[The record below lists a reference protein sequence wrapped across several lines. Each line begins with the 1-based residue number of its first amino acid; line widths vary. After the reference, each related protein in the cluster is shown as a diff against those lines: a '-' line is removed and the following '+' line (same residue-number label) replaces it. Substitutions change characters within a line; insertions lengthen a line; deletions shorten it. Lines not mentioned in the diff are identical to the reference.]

1 MEYTKP
7 WLSYEDQ
14 ANLLEERGLV
24 FDRADLIMRL
34 SEVGYYRLSGYWY
47 IFKRNQNSSDE
58 SFIEGTDF
66 SDIWNLY
73 TFDRQLRLAVL
84 NAIERVEIYM
94 RSQLAYRLAEVSGPF
109 GFLERSSLPN
119 IDLGKY
125 GHFLSRCFTAYDRS
139 KTMFVEHFKREYGD
153 RHGLPP
159 YWILV
164 NIMDF
169 GMMLTLFR
177 AAPEEVKKG
186 IAKDLRIPVEVLDS
200 WLLTLNT
207 SRNIC
212 AHHDRLWNRRL
223 GNRVKIPREPRY
235 PEWHAPYE
243 INNSTTF
250 TLLTILSFL
259 LESIA
264 PSTSW
269 HKCIIDLLST
279 RNEDDLKRM
288 GFSEGWQLCPIWEKW
303 LIISSATEVAILDS
317 MPNSSGQAIA

>member
-14 ANLLEERGLV
+14 ANLLETRGLV
-24 FDRADLIMRL
+24 FDRTDLIMRL

-47 IFKRNQNSSDE
+47 IFKRNQKSDDE
-58 SFIEGTDF
+58 LFIEGTDF
-66 SDIWNLY
+66 SEIWDLY
-73 TFDRQLRLAVL
+73 TFDRQLRLDIL
-84 NAIERVEIYM
+84 DAIERIEIYM
-94 RSQLAYRLAEVSGPF
+94 RSQLAYRLAERSGPF
-109 GFLERSSLPN
+109 GFLERSSLPG
-119 IDLGKY
+119 IDQSKY

-139 KTMFVEHFKREYGD
+139 KAMFVEHFKEEYGD
-153 RHGLPP
+153 EHGLPP

-177 AAPEEVKKG
+177 ATPVEVKKG
-186 IAKDLRIPVEVLDS
+186 IAEELRIPIEVLDS

-207 SRNIC
+207 TRNIC

-235 PEWHAPYE
+235 PEWHTPYKVS
-243 INNSTTF
+243 NSTTF

-269 HKCIIDLLST
+269 HKRTIELLST
-279 RNEDDLKRM
+279 RTAEDLERM

-303 LIISSATEVAILDS
+303 LVNPSAKNITIE
-317 MPNSSGQAIA
+317 

>member
-1 MEYTKP
+1 MEYIKP
-7 WLSYEDQ
+7 WLSYENQ
-14 ANLLEERGLV
+14 ADLLEKRGLV
-24 FDRADLIMRL
+24 FDRADLVMRL

-47 IFKRNQNSSDE
+47 IFKQNQKPNDE

-66 SDIWNLY
+66 SDIWDLY
-73 TFDRQLRLAVL
+73 TFDRQLRLTVL

-119 IDLGKY
+119 IDQSKY

-139 KTMFVEHFKREYGD
+139 KAMFAEHFKKEYGD
-153 RHGLPP
+153 KHGLPP

-177 AAPEEVKKG
+177 AAPEGVKKG
-186 IAKDLRIPVEVLDS
+186 IAKDLMVPVEVLDS
-200 WLLTLNT
+200 WLLTINT
-207 SRNIC
+207 ARNIC

-223 GNRVKIPREPRY
+223 GNRVKIPRKPRY
-235 PEWHAPYE
+235 PEWHTPYKV
-243 INNSTTF
+243 NNSSTF

-269 HKCIIDLLST
+269 HECTIELLST
-279 RNEDDLKRM
+279 RSEDELKRM
-288 GFSEGWQLCPIWEKW
+288 GFSVGWQFCPIWKKW
-303 LIISSATEVAILDS
+303 IANPSTTDVA
-317 MPNSSGQAIA
+317 MQ

>member
-1 MEYTKP
+1 MEYVKP
-7 WLSYEDQ
+7 WLSYEEQ
-14 ANLLEERGLV
+14 ANLLEKRGLA

-47 IFKRNQNSSDE
+47 IFKRNQEPGDE
-58 SFIEGTDF
+58 SFVEGTDF
-66 SDIWNLY
+66 SDIWDLY
-73 TFDRQLRLAVL
+73 TFDRQLRLSVL

-94 RSQLAYRLAEVSGPF
+94 RSQLAYRLAEISGPF

-119 IDLGKY
+119 IDQSKY
-125 GHFLSRCFTAYDRS
+125 GHFLSRCFTAYDGS
-139 KTMFVEHFKREYGD
+139 KAMFVEHFKEEYGD
-153 RHGLPP
+153 EHGLPP

-186 IAKDLRIPVEVLDS
+186 IAKELGVPVEVLDS

-207 SRNIC
+207 ARNIC

-223 GNRVKIPREPRY
+223 GNRAKIPREPRY
-235 PEWHAPYE
+235 PEWHVPYKV
-243 INNSTTF
+243 NNSTTF

-259 LESIA
+259 LEPIA

-269 HKCIIDLLST
+269 HKSTVELLST
-279 RNEDDLKRM
+279 RSEDDLKRM
-288 GFSEGWQLCPIWEKW
+288 GFGSGWQLCPIWEKW
-303 LIISSATEVAILDS
+303 ITNPGATEVVV
-317 MPNSSGQAIA
+317 